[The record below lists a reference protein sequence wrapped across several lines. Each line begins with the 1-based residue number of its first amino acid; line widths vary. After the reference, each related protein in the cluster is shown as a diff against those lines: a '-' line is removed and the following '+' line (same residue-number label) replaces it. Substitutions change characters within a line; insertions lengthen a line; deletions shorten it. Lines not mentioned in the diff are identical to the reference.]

1 MMAMERNRLAAV
13 GAFVILGVL
22 LFAVGLF
29 FIGDRRML
37 FNHTVDVY
45 AEFAN
50 IAGLADG
57 AKVRVGG
64 MDAGEVDAIQV
75 PSSPSAKFRVKMR
88 IREDLHR
95 LVRVDSVATIQ
106 TDGLVGNKFVQI
118 DAGTDQAGIVPP
130 LGTVPSRE
138 AFELSAM
145 LQRMSDTVDL
155 IRATIVQLRDGI
167 DDALTSVTDTA
178 NEAQDL
184 LNDVGG
190 DARAIMASTQKV
202 SDNLKMIVSGIR
214 EGKGTIGKL
223 ITDDAMYT
231 SAKNIVADAEK
242 AVASL
247 REASDQAKD
256 AIADLRGE
264 NGPLKGVTGTLE
276 ETLSSARDAMQD
288 LADNTEALKRNFL
301 FRGYFNKRGFFDLDE
316 ISVQQ
321 YREGALEGHDRHAL
335 RIWISAPVL
344 FEIDANGRERL
355 SEGGRARLDSAM
367 SQFVRYPKNSPFV
380 VEGYAQDVT
389 NDRRFLI
396 SRERAKLVRD
406 YVVGKF
412 GLDPTFVG
420 TMPMGKEA
428 SDSPNGNQW
437 DGVALAL
444 FVATSA
450 M

>member
-1 MMAMERNRLAAV
+1 MIVVERNRLAAV
-13 GAFVILGVL
+13 GAFVILGVA

-29 FIGDRRML
+29 LIGDRRML
-37 FNHTVDVY
+37 FNRSVEIY

-50 IAGLADG
+50 IAGLEDG

-64 MDAGEVDAIQV
+64 MDAGEVESIEV
-75 PSSPSAKFRVKMR
+75 PSSPSAKFRAKLR

-118 DAGTDQAGIVPP
+118 QAGTDQARVVPP
-130 LGTVPSRE
+130 LGTVPSHE

-145 LQRMSDTVDL
+145 LERMSDTVDL

-184 LNDVGG
+184 MNDVGG

-202 SDNLKMIVSGIR
+202 SDDLKSIVTGIR
-214 EGKGTIGKL
+214 DGKGTVGKL
-223 ITDDAMYT
+223 LTDDALYG
-231 SAKNIVADAEK
+231 SVKNIAADAEK
-242 AVASL
+242 TIASL

-264 NGPLKGVTGTLE
+264 SGPLKGVTGTLQ

-301 FRGYFNKRGFFDLDE
+301 FRGYFNKRGFFDLNE

-321 YREGALEGHDRHAL
+321 YRQGALESNNRHAL
-335 RIWISAPVL
+335 RIWIGASVL
-344 FEIDANGRERL
+344 FEKGADGRERL
-355 SEGGRARLDSAM
+355 SEGGRSRLDSAM

-380 VEGYAQDVT
+380 IEGYAEAFT
-389 NDRRFLI
+389 NDQRFLL

-420 TMPMGKEA
+420 TMAMGREA
-428 SDSPNGNQW
+428 SDSPSGNQW

-444 FVATSA
+444 FVSTSA

>member
-1 MMAMERNRLAAV
+1 MERNRLAAV
-13 GAFVILGVL
+13 GAFVIFGVF

-29 FIGDRRML
+29 LIGDRRML
-37 FNHTVDVY
+37 FNRTVDIY

-50 IAGLADG
+50 IAGLEDG

-75 PSSPSAKFRVKMR
+75 PASPSAKFRVQLR

-95 LVRVDSVATIQ
+95 LVRVDSIATIQ

-118 DAGTDQAGIVPP
+118 EAGTDQAKIVPP
-130 LGTVPSRE
+130 LGTVPSHE

-145 LQRMSDTVDL
+145 LQRMSETVDL
-155 IRATIVQLRDGI
+155 IRTTIVQLREGI

-190 DARAIMASTQKV
+190 DARAILASTQKV
-202 SDNLKMIVSGIR
+202 SDDIKMIVSGIR
-214 EGKGTIGKL
+214 DGKGTVGKL
-223 ITDDAMYT
+223 LTDDALYA
-231 SAKNIVADAEK
+231 SAKNIATDAEK

-256 AIADLRGE
+256 AITDLRGE
-264 NGPLKGVTGTLE
+264 SGPLKGVTGTLE
-276 ETLSSARDAMQD
+276 ETLSAARDAMQD
-288 LADNTEALKRNFL
+288 LAENTEALKRNFL
-301 FRGYFNKRGFFDLDE
+301 FRGYFNKRGFFDLND

-321 YREGALEGHDRHAL
+321 YRQGVLEGRDRHAL
-335 RIWISAPVL
+335 RIWIGTPVL
-344 FEIDANGRERL
+344 FEKDANGRERL
-355 SEGGRARLDSAM
+355 SAGGRARLDSAM
-367 SQFVRYPKNSPFV
+367 SQFLRYPKDSPFV
-380 VEGYAQDVT
+380 VEGYAKDVT
-389 NDRRFLI
+389 NDQTFLM

-412 GLDPTFVG
+412 GLDPGFVG
-420 TMPMGKEA
+420 TMAMGQEA